1 MKNRS
6 WFNNLKNKNQNKTI
20 SAHHNFVKKEIK
32 NENEKIN
39 QYAAELDKLKKK
51 LNKINSKSVRQCSKN
66 ELHSRWKYK
75 ERIIELQE
83 RINRITANELQHE
96 YLTSTLTFFIEDEL
110 KENKFNPEHLR
121 ETRAPQN
128 QWLTLNS
135 DSTVPMD
142 HYITSFDNHKNL
154 CRADKLDTFMELIY
168 TINSKSVKNNNEKCK
183 KCGTD
188 TVIDR
193 TGGTRSCKTCGNT
206 YFCFIE
212 SERPLYI
219 DTPQDNS
226 FYSYKRVNHFNE
238 GLCQIQAKESTN
250 IPEEVMKVIKKEI
263 TKMINTNIK
272 NISVKHMKQILK
284 KLKFNK
290 YCEHAPHIIAKLNG
304 IKPPKI
310 SSQIEQELRSM
321 FLQIQVPFAQV
332 CPKNRKNFLSY
343 SYVLHKMLEL
353 KDLDEYLVYFPLLK
367 SREKLYAQD
376 LIWKDICKI
385 LKWEFIPSV

>member
-6 WFNNLKNKNQNKTI
+6 WFNSLKNKNRNKTI
-20 SAHHNFVKKEIK
+20 SAHHNFVQKEIR
-32 NENEKIN
+32 NENKKLN
-39 QYAAELDKLKKK
+39 QYTAELNNLKKK
-51 LNKINSKSVRQCSKN
+51 LDRINSKDVRQCSKE

-75 ERIIELQE
+75 ERIMELE
-83 RINRITANELQHE
+83 EKIKRINANELQHE
-96 YLTSTLTFFIEDEL
+96 YLSSTLTFFIEDEL
-110 KENKFNPEHLR
+110 KENKFNPKYPSALD
-121 ETRAPQN
+121 ASKN
-128 QWLTLNS
+128 QWLTLNNS
-135 DSTVPMD
+135 STVPMD
-142 HYITSFDNHKNL
+142 HFITSSDNQQNL

-168 TINSKSVKNNNEKCK
+168 TVNSTSVKNNNDICK

-193 TGGTRSCKTCGNT
+193 TGGTRSCKSCGNT
-206 YFCFIE
+206 YFCFVE

-219 DTPQDNS
+219 DTSQDNS

-250 IPEEVMKVIKKEI
+250 IPEEVMKVIKKEL
-263 TKMINTNIK
+263 TKMKIKNIK
-272 NISVKHMKQILK
+272 TISVKHMKQILK

-310 SSQIEQELRSM
+310 SSQIEQELRTM
-321 FLQIQVPFAQV
+321 FLQIQAPFAQV

-353 KDLDEYLVYFPLLK
+353 KDLDEFLIYFPLLK